1 MQVRWKAWLLATTVA
16 AAWSSLAGAQAPTG
30 PQPPVKFRPDGFE
43 LGQNTPNPTTGE
55 ARFPFLLGDPP
66 VCRDPKRTYRVTLR
80 LYNLLAQEVAVPL
93 LLGPAGEQEG
103 ARRLENL
110 TLPCGQYTA
119 WWDGRVQATQRDA
132 PEGMLLYRLTVN
144 GRVVTRRMLV
154 TRR

>member
-1 MQVRWKAWLLATTVA
+1 MQVRWKARLLAAAIAVA
-16 AAWSSLAGAQAPTG
+16 WPSLGRAQAPSG
-30 PQPPVKFRPDGFE
+30 PQPPVRLRPDGFE

-66 VCRDPKRTYRVTLR
+66 ACRDPKRTYRVTLR

-93 LLGPAGEQEG
+93 LLGPKGEQEG

-119 WWDGRVQATQRDA
+119 WWDGKVQATQLDA
-132 PEGMLLYRLTVN
+132 PEGMLLYRLTVDR
-144 GRVVTRRMLV
+144 RVVTRRMIV

>member
-1 MQVRWKAWLLATTVA
+1 MAIAVAWP
-16 AAWSSLAGAQAPTG
+16 SLASAQAPAG
-30 PQPPVKFRPDGFE
+30 PQPPIRLRPDGFE

-55 ARFPFLLGDPP
+55 ARFPFVLGDPP
-66 VCRDPKRTYRVTLR
+66 ACRDPRRTYRVTLR

-93 LLGPAGEQEG
+93 LLGPDGEQEG

-110 TLPCGQYTA
+110 TLPCGQYVA
-119 WWDGRVQATQRDA
+119 WWDGRVQATRRDA

-144 GRVVTRRMLV
+144 GRAVTRRMLV